1 VPVHQ
6 SRSSSEDHHSLLTS
20 LWTISSKIIVNE
32 TQAAEH
38 FNNVRDGVQ
47 QTFPLLVVPLF
58 L

>member
-1 VPVHQ
+1 MPVHQ

-38 FNNVRDGVQ
+38 FNVRDGVK

>member
-38 FNNVRDGVQ
+38 FNVRDGVK